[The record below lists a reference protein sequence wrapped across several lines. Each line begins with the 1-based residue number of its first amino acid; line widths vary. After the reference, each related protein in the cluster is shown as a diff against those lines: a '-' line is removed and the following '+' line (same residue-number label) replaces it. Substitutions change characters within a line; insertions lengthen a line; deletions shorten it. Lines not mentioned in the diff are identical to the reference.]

1 MSDRAGDATFP
12 ARDCNR
18 RAVMLDRGAIG
29 AMALA
34 AMLCAASGAWAFDDA
49 KYPDL
54 HGQWIGVRG
63 TAGGGQPSFD
73 PIKRWGTTQ
82 DAPLTAEY
90 KAMFEANLVDQ
101 RDGGQGTNATST
113 CLAPGMPMV
122 MNAHSPMEIIVL
134 PETTYFRV
142 DHIRDTHRRI
152 YTDGRDWP
160 AQIEPGF
167 DGYSIGRWI
176 DTKGD
181 GHYDLLEVETRG
193 FKGPRAYDASGQP
206 LHLDN
211 QSVFMERIY
220 RDKADPK
227 ILHDQITVLDH
238 ALTRP
243 WIVDKKYV
251 IESNPRPEWS
261 EAYCTENPSM
271 IAIGKESYFLSG
283 DGMLMPVRKDQPAP
297 DLRYFKQTRK

>member
-1 MSDRAGDATFP
+1 
-12 ARDCNR
+12 
-18 RAVMLDRGAIG
+18 MLYRS
-29 AMALA
+29 AMGVVALA
-34 AMLCAASGAWAFDDA
+34 AMLCAAASGARAFDDA

-82 DAPLTAEY
+82 DAPLLPDYE
-90 KAMFEANLVDQ
+90 AMFKANLIDQ
-101 RDGGQGTNATST
+101 REGGQGTNATST

-134 PETTYFRV
+134 PEITYFRV

-160 AQIEPGF
+160 AALEPGF

-176 DTKGD
+176 DTKLD

-193 FKGPRAYDASGQP
+193 FKGPRVYDSAGLP
-206 LHLDN
+206 LHEDN
-211 QSVFMERIY
+211 QSIIKERIFQ
-220 RDKADPK
+220 DPADPNL
-227 ILHDQITVLDH
+227 IHDEITTIDH

-243 WIVDKKYV
+243 WTVTKSYRRMQV
-251 IESNPRPEWS
+251 ARPVWREVVCAEGNQHVKIGN
-261 EAYCTENPSM
+261 EAYL
-271 IAIGKESYFLSG
+271 LSA
-283 DGMLMPVRKDQPAP
+283 DGYLMPTKKDQSAP
-297 DLRYFKQTRK
+297 DLKYFKPAQK